1 MSGFE
6 NAPARAIA
14 SAALRLRSARHELR
28 RAEAR
33 HTDARG
39 TPDESLTMLR
49 VTEAGAELATRE
61 QWLHWIQHGTTIQP
75 EADGEWGLRPT
86 PTHSRGVQTPAA
98 HCPRRALV
106 ATDGLGRIGSGR
118 ATIPAFGD
126 ALRSSDRGVRGGD

>member
-28 RAEAR
+28 RAEVR

-75 EADGEWGLRPT
+75 EADGEWGLPPDT
-86 PTHSRGVQTPAA
+86 DAQPG
-98 HCPRRALV
+98 CPDPGRALP
-106 ATDGLGRIGSGR
+106 APSARRNGWPWPYRLR
-118 ATIPAFGD
+118 AGD
-126 ALRSSDRGVRGGD
+126 HPRVR